1 MKKALIQLFLL
12 CLFVSACS
20 NDPGIEVIKTDEEE
34 SPGGEVLKIPTPEA
48 AAAERTLAEGGLVFS
63 EPAASP
69 EELIPVF
76 EIMELKYLSGK
87 KASEIVSRLI
97 PEALAMEGEKGSSVI
112 LKGKPADMWKMKKM
126 LAAADRPV
134 PQITI
139 ESRIMEIS
147 ENGLRS
153 IGFAWGG
160 GVKVTIVPEEGRIK
174 VGDIPAVLSALVSRG
189 EAKLI
194 ASPRISTLDNL
205 EASINIGDR
214 IPYAVPVSGS
224 AGVTQWAVQYID
236 AGVSLRILPRIGG
249 DGKITAEIK
258 PEVSS
263 ISEWR
268 TTAAGDFPVI
278 SSRNASTSVRV
289 KSGQTIVVAGLIN
302 ETDRENISKVPFAG
316 DLPLIK
322 ELFLKRTMEKT
333 KTDVVFLITPVVI
346 EP

>member
-1 MKKALIQLFLL
+1 MKQALGLLFLL
-12 CLFVSACS
+12 LLTVSACS
-20 NDPGIEVIKTDEEE
+20 NDPGIEIVKSSEEE
-34 SPGGEVLKIPTPEA
+34 SPPAEVLKIPTPEGVGQEKA
-48 AAAERTLAEGGLVFS
+48 PTEDGLVFK

-76 EIMELKYLSGK
+76 EVMELKYLSGK

-112 LKGKPADMWKMKKM
+112 LKGKPADMWKMKKI
-126 LAAADRPV
+126 LTSADRPV

-147 ENGLRS
+147 ESGLRS
-153 IGFAWGG
+153 IGFAWGS
-160 GVKVTIVPEEGRIK
+160 GVKVTIVPEEGKVR
-174 VGDIPAVLSALVSRG
+174 VGDIPAVLSALVSKG

-236 AGVSLRILPRIGG
+236 AGVSLKILPRIGG
-249 DGKITAEIK
+249 DGMITAEIK

-278 SSRNASTSVRV
+278 STRNASTSVRV
-289 KSGQTIVVAGLIN
+289 ESGQTIVVAGLIN
-302 ETDRENISKVPFAG
+302 ETDRENISKVPLAG
-316 DLPLIK
+316 DLPVIK
-322 ELFLKRTMEKT
+322 ELFLKRTKEKT

-346 EP
+346 AP